1 MAVVGLSAVGV
12 EDKSTAPSHMARR
25 ASALCALFF
34 ILAIVAEGSPGRRKA
49 ANGLGLLVTLG
60 YLITEKDAFTALGTY
75 FAGAKASGDKS
86 SSGGILPTPT
96 GQAPPTLGEEPGSG

>member
-75 FAGAKASGDKS
+75 FAGAKATGDKS
-86 SSGGILPTPT
+86 SSGG
-96 GQAPPTLGEEPGSG
+96 AGSG